1 MRKYYIYYWADFAN
15 TYNLLYAEPGDPI
28 PDDAERITRAE
39 ALQRCRENLALQQ
52 CGCGDPY
59 RPTEILPCAVVCDP
73 ATYPYT
79 DHPFNRGYTLRGCIW
94 ERLPPPQP
102 RPALDIPTV
111 DYSLRRDYLAGKI
124 TVQEARLEFV
134 RCGWFHGGESI
145 EDTYRRMHL
154 LPDYR
159 FVW

>member
-28 PDDAERITRAE
+28 PDDAERITRTE
-39 ALQRCRENLALQQ
+39 AVQRCRENKALEE

-59 RPTEILPCAVVCDP
+59 KPTEILPAAVVCAPDYQVF
-73 ATYPYT
+73 A
-79 DHPFNRGYTLRGCIW
+79 DHPFNRGYTLRGYIW

-102 RPALDIPTV
+102 RPAFYIPTV
-111 DYSLRRDYLAGKI
+111 DNALRRDYLAGKI
-124 TVQEARLEFV
+124 TVQEARAAFI
-134 RCGWFHGGESI
+134 RCGRFHGGESV
-145 EDTYRRMHL
+145 EDTYRKMHL

-159 FVW
+159 FV